1 MRTHSIAAL
10 VLAAI
15 LALSACS
22 DDDPDPG
29 DPMSTWTPSG
39 TPEAPSS
46 SATPSAD
53 PTEPPLPDAAR
64 EATEAGARAFITYYW
79 DLINYAQVTG
89 DVKALREVSGPNC
102 EGCQK
107 GINAVRDVYGNGGSA
122 IGGAYSVHISSVREI
137 APEDRSLYGVEARY
151 RVRNAKQTITRGD
164 GSVEVS
170 ESGSTRYLSYLI
182 WVDETWRTD
191 ILEPR

>member
-89 DVKALREVSGPNC
+89 DVKALRKVSAPQC
-102 EGCQK
+102 TGCSAGIK
-107 GINAVRDVYGNGGSA
+107 GIRDVYGSGGHVE
-122 IGGAYSVHISSVREI
+122 GGEYTVTISTVAELDGPSNAYLIE
-137 APEDRSLYGVEARY
+137 SLLTAT
-151 RVRNAKQTITRGD
+151 NAAQIVVKGD
-164 GSVEVS
+164 GTKHRSKASTAQLAVAASWMSSSWRMEVM
-170 ESGSTRYLSYLI
+170 
-182 WVDETWRTD
+182 D
-191 ILEPR
+191 PR